1 MTERPIFQITK
12 SGDDLVKKINVEF
25 SWFPGFSIEQK
36 QKSIESLHMQAA
48 KNHNINQLLE
58 ISTKSKISVGIN
70 ASAFNL
76 KMRTKSGIYAS
87 VESFYQGSKVFS
99 GGGPYTDIYKKNS
112 LSAKKDERLRTNQQL
127 ISFEFFGT
135 TWGLDDHFYDWLYLN
150 ALLQNEKISNE
161 LMNYQAFS
169 DIEFNPKKS
178 FNCQAYSAALYCS
191 AQARGFNLD
200 DVKDPSKF
208 KKLFPRER
216 LEAFQPE
223 LPL

>member
-58 ISTKSKISVGIN
+58 ISTKSKISVGKN

-76 KMRTKSGIYAS
+76 KMRTRSGIYAS

-99 GGGPYTDIYKKNS
+99 GGCLLYTSD
-112 LSAKKDERLRTNQQL
+112 AADE
-127 ISFEFFGT
+127 
-135 TWGLDDHFYDWLYLN
+135 
-150 ALLQNEKISNE
+150 
-161 LMNYQAFS
+161 
-169 DIEFNPKKS
+169 
-178 FNCQAYSAALYCS
+178 
-191 AQARGFNLD
+191 
-200 DVKDPSKF
+200 
-208 KKLFPRER
+208 
-216 LEAFQPE
+216 
-223 LPL
+223 